1 MIRAYKYRIYPTKEQ
16 AALLNKTFGCCRWV
30 YNRALAA
37 KIKCYQETGKSLSIY
52 ECMKELPIL
61 KTSEETRWLS
71 EVNAQA
77 LHGSLQ
83 NLDAAYVRFFK
94 EQNNFPKFKSKG
106 GRDSFSSSQGTSAN
120 FDAKRVYLT
129 KFREGIKCKFH
140 RTFKGKVK
148 TSTVSKTKTGKFF
161 ISINVETTE
170 LESQTAAP
178 TLERT
183 LGIDLG
189 IKHYATLS
197 DGTKIHNPSFLKK
210 RLSYLR
216 RQQRK
221 LSRKKKGSGKREKQR
236 LVVARAYEKVT
247 NARNN
252 FLHTLTARLVKNQDY
267 DAFAVENLGVQDMM
281 KSKRM
286 ARQIGD
292 AAWFKFRTFLEY
304 KAKRAGKSVLV
315 IGRFEPSSKTC
326 TCGHVNHGLSL
337 KDREWTC
344 PLCKTLHDRDLL
356 AANNIRRFAFNKH
369 DTYKTLIGTP
379 VPEFTPVETEL
390 SSVLETGKAER
401 KRKALL
407 GESFGS

>member
-16 AALLNKTFGCCRWV
+16 AVLLNKTFGCCRWV

-52 ECMKELPIL
+52 ECSKELPVL
-61 KTSEETRWLS
+61 KESEETKWLS
-71 EVNAQA
+71 EVNSQA
-77 LHGSLQ
+77 LCAALR

-94 EQNNFPKFKSKG
+94 ERKGFPKFKSKG
-106 GRDSFSSSQGTSAN
+106 GRDSFSSSQGTKVD
-120 FDAKRVYLT
+120 FGAKRVYLT
-129 KFREGIKCKFH
+129 KFLEGIKCKFH
-140 RTFKGKVK
+140 RTFDGKIK

-161 ISINVETTE
+161 VSITVETDE
-170 LESQTAAP
+170 VEPQTIVP

-189 IKHYATLS
+189 LKHYAALS
-197 DGTKIHNPSFLKK
+197 DGTKVANPSFLKK
-210 RLSYLR
+210 KLSYLR

-236 LVVARAYEKVT
+236 LIVARAYEKVAC
-247 NARNN
+247 ARNN

-267 DAFAVENLGVQDMM
+267 DAFAVENLGIQDMI
-281 KSKRM
+281 KNKRM

-292 AAWFKFRTFLEY
+292 AAWFQFRTFLEY
-304 KAKRAGKSVLV
+304 KAKRIGKSVLV

-344 PLCKTLHDRDLL
+344 PSCNALHDRDLL

-369 DTYKTLIGTP
+369 DTYKTLVGTL

-390 SSVLETGKAER
+390 SSVVEMGKVKR
-401 KRKALL
+401 KR
-407 GESFGS
+407 ET

>member
-1 MIRAYKYRIYPTKEQ
+1 MIRAYKYRIYPTRGQ
-16 AALLNKTFGCCRWV
+16 AVLLNKTFGCCRWV

-37 KIKCYQETGKSLSIY
+37 KIKHYQETGKSLSIY
-52 ECMKELPIL
+52 ECQRELPIL
-61 KTSEETRWLS
+61 KGSEETKWLS
-71 EVNAQA
+71 EVNSQA
-77 LHGSLQ
+77 LVGSLR

-94 EQNNFPKFKSKG
+94 EKKGFPKFKSKYG
-106 GRDSFSSSQGTSAN
+106 KDSFSSSQGTRVDFS
-120 FDAKRVYLT
+120 AKRVYLT
-129 KFREGIKCKFH
+129 KFSEGIKGKFH
-140 RTFKGKVK
+140 RTFDGKVK

-161 ISINVETTE
+161 ISITVETAETE
-170 LESQTAAP
+170 PQTIVP

-189 IKHYATLS
+189 LKHYAALS
-197 DGTKIHNPSFLKK
+197 DGTKIDNPSFLKK

-236 LVVARAYEKVT
+236 LIVARAYEKVT
-247 NARNN
+247 DARNN
-252 FLHTLTARLVKNQDY
+252 FLHNLTARLVKNQDY
-267 DAFAVENLGVQDMM
+267 YAFAVENLGIQDMM
-281 KSKRM
+281 KNRRM

-292 AAWFKFRTFLEY
+292 AAWFQFRTFLEY

-344 PLCKTLHDRDLL
+344 PLCNTLHDRDLL

-369 DTYKTLIGTP
+369 DTYKTLVGTLA
-379 VPEFTPVETEL
+379 PEFTPVETEP
-390 SSVLETGKAER
+390 SSVVETGKVKR
-401 KRKALL
+401 KRKA
-407 GESFGS
+407 

>member
-16 AALLNKTFGCCRWV
+16 AVLLNKTFGCCRWV

-37 KIKCYQETGKSLSIY
+37 KIKHYQETGKSLSIY
-52 ECMKELPIL
+52 ECSKELPML
-61 KTSEETRWLS
+61 KETEETKWLS
-71 EVNAQA
+71 EVNSQA
-77 LHGSLQ
+77 LTSSLR

-94 EQNNFPKFKSKG
+94 EKKGFPKFKSKG
-106 GRDSFSSSQGTSAN
+106 NRDSFSNPQDTKVN
-120 FDAKRVYLT
+120 FDTKKVFIS
-129 KFREGIKCKFH
+129 KFREGIKCKFY
-140 RTFKGKVK
+140 RTFDGKIK

-161 ISINVETTE
+161 ISITVETDE
-170 LESQTAAP
+170 VEPQTITP
-178 TLERT
+178 TLDRT

-189 IKHYATLS
+189 LKHYAALS
-197 DGTKIHNPSFLKK
+197 EGTKIDNPSFLKK

-221 LSRKKKGSGKREKQR
+221 LSRKKKGSGKQEKQR

-247 NARNN
+247 DARNN
-252 FLHTLTARLVKNQDY
+252 FLHNLTARLVKNQDY

-281 KSKRM
+281 KDKRM

-292 AAWFKFRTFLEY
+292 AAWFQFRTFLEY
-304 KAKRAGKSVLV
+304 KAKRVGKSVLV

-344 PLCKTLHDRDLL
+344 PLCKTPHDRDLL

-369 DTYKTLIGTP
+369 DTYKTLVGTL

-401 KRKALL
+401 KRLV
-407 GESFGS
+407 

>member
-16 AALLNKTFGCCRWV
+16 AVLLNKTFGCCRWV

-37 KIKCYQETGKSLSIY
+37 KIKHYQETGKSLSIY
-52 ECMKELPIL
+52 ECMRELPLL
-61 KTSEETRWLS
+61 KGSEETRWLS
-71 EVNAQA
+71 EVNSQA
-77 LHGSLQ
+77 LVGSLR
-83 NLDAAYVRFFK
+83 NLDTAYVRFFK
-94 EQNNFPKFKSKG
+94 EKRGFPKFKSKS
-106 GRDSFSSSQGTSAN
+106 GRDSFSSSQGTKVD
-120 FDAKRVYLT
+120 FDMKRVYLT
-129 KFREGIKCKFH
+129 KFSEGIKCKFH
-140 RTFKGKVK
+140 RTFDGKVK

-170 LESQTAAP
+170 VEPETVVP

-189 IKHYATLS
+189 IKHYAALS
-197 DGTKIHNPSFLKK
+197 DGTKVANPSFLKK
-210 RLSYLR
+210 KLSYLR

-236 LVVARAYEKVT
+236 LIVARAYEKVT
-247 NARNN
+247 DARNN
-252 FLHTLTARLVKNQDY
+252 FLHNLTARLVKNQDY

-281 KSKRM
+281 KNKRM

-292 AAWFKFRTFLEY
+292 AAWFQFRAFLEY
-304 KAKRAGKSVLV
+304 KAKRVGKSVLV

-344 PLCKTLHDRDLL
+344 PLCNTLHDRDLL

-369 DTYKTLIGTP
+369 DTYKTLVGTL

-390 SSVLETGKAER
+390 SSVVETGKVKR
-401 KRKALL
+401 KRKT
-407 GESFGS
+407 